1 MSTSKLHMSPDDA
14 SLVLGIDNRAIRAPC
29 ESFSSWCKVQTLSLM
44 KWLFGPLDA
53 LEASFGCG
61 TLRWHAEVRV
71 WCGSNACHTWS
82 RGRRS
87 DFFARD
93 AIGFAHSFKPTRV
106 LAVDSLCHT
115 DAAKAHKLSSP
126 LHDASLTEGDLCLS
140 HTCVKHKPPHPEFS
154 KRMKGRVWVRDRF
167 EEQVRV
173 GGTQN
178 IDGFLTAFRRRVGRR
193 PFNTV
198 GNSDEKGPR
207 MEDVM
212 RLQVRFSSF
221 KKWLGGRDMFAVFG
235 QPRKST
241 QAV

>member
-1 MSTSKLHMSPDDA
+1 M
-14 SLVLGIDNRAIRAPC
+14 
-29 ESFSSWCKVQTLSLM
+29 
-44 KWLFGPLDA
+44 
-53 LEASFGCG
+53 
-61 TLRWHAEVRV
+61 
-71 WCGSNACHTWS
+71 
-82 RGRRS
+82 
-87 DFFARD
+87 
-93 AIGFAHSFKPTRV
+93 
-106 LAVDSLCHT
+106 
-115 DAAKAHKLSSP
+115 SSP

-212 RLQVRFSSF
+212 RLQVRFSSLKNGLADETCLPCLVSRASRHRRCDVGKHVCLLLSHLLF
-221 KKWLGGRDMFAVFG
+221 LRKKPL
-235 QPRKST
+235 S
-241 QAV
+241 

>member
-1 MSTSKLHMSPDDA
+1 MCKCEGSDAPDQSPKWKLEEHSKSVASRCLRCRKSVALTTVDEDLLEGHRLGLQSIAGALKLSTSKLHMSPDDA

-93 AIGFAHSFKPTRV
+93 AIGFAHSFKPTRY
-106 LAVDSLCHT
+106 
-115 DAAKAHKLSSP
+115 
-126 LHDASLTEGDLCLS
+126 
-140 HTCVKHKPPHPEFS
+140 
-154 KRMKGRVWVRDRF
+154 
-167 EEQVRV
+167 
-173 GGTQN
+173 
-178 IDGFLTAFRRRVGRR
+178 
-193 PFNTV
+193 
-198 GNSDEKGPR
+198 
-207 MEDVM
+207 
-212 RLQVRFSSF
+212 LQ
-221 KKWLGGRDMFAVFG
+221 
-235 QPRKST
+235 
-241 QAV
+241 